1 LLLSGCSF
9 REREVRYPESGA
21 TLEGT
26 VTYGKDKVGAA
37 LVIARNETGQA
48 MAFVEDNGH
57 YKLENVPLGEVNI
70 AVDTETGKSMAR
82 GKAMAQGKAKGAPR
96 IIDVPKQF
104 ADSAKSGIKT
114 TVNKGAN
121 TFDIIIERWSS
132 TGWDVPE
139 HGEGRATATI
149 RVHQTRT
156 RPPFRSRSPT

>member
-1 LLLSGCSF
+1 MCKAEQTLARVALLGLGLLLSGCSF

-37 LVIARNETGQA
+37 LVIVRNETGQA

-57 YKLENVPLGEVNI
+57 YKLDNVPLGEVNI
-70 AVDTETGKSMAR
+70 AVDTETGKSQAKGR
-82 GKAMAQGKAKGAPR
+82 AMAQSQGKAKGAPR

-104 ADSAKSGIKT
+104 ADPSKSGIKT

-121 TFDIIIERWSS
+121 TFDIVIER
-132 TGWDVPE
+132 
-139 HGEGRATATI
+139 
-149 RVHQTRT
+149 
-156 RPPFRSRSPT
+156 